1 MKISL
6 TPEEIEYYHDKGQM
20 PDWIYYQVNGK
31 TAQENYAI
39 QKRKRQKEVMEW
51 LEERRRR
58 EQEAKEQKELEAEIE
73 KKACEIAEKAI
84 EDIFKDFLK

>member
-39 QKRKRQKEVMEW
+39 QKRKR
-51 LEERRRR
+51 
-58 EQEAKEQKELEAEIE
+58 
-73 KKACEIAEKAI
+73 
-84 EDIFKDFLK
+84 